1 MGKPA
6 LLLVVGLLLSGC
18 LDGRGYR
25 IASFFFDGVPA
36 PGEKQGGEQA
46 AAQAG
51 AEAKARS
58 PDAGDAGK
66 TTASPAPAA
75 PAVYAHSPYAKGSCG
90 SCHDAKSSNAL
101 VKEGNDLCLTCHGT
115 ILTGKVVVHVA
126 VMAGCLTCH
135 NPHKSGIERLLVKS
149 VPDLCLDCHARAS
162 VEEKHG
168 EIADC
173 RSCHN
178 PHESDSPALLDFK

>member
-25 IASFFFDGVPA
+25 ITSFFFDGVPA

-66 TTASPAPAA
+66 TTASPA

-135 NPHKSGIERLLVKS
+135 DPHKSGIERLLVKS
-149 VPDLCLDCHARAS
+149 VPDLCLDCHTRDA
-162 VEEKHG
+162 VQEKHG

-178 PHESDSPALLDFK
+178 PHESGSPALLDFK

>member
-1 MGKPA
+1 MAKRA
-6 LLLVVGLLLSGC
+6 LLLVVGMLLSGC
-18 LDGRGYR
+18 LNDGGYR

-36 PGEKQGGEQA
+36 PGDKKAGDQA
-46 AAQAG
+46 AKQADAEVKAQA
-51 AEAKARS
+51 
-58 PDAGDAGK
+58 PDAGK

-75 PAVYAHSPYAKGSCG
+75 PVVYSHGPYAKGSCR
-90 SCHDAKSSNAL
+90 SCHDSTSSNAL

-115 ILTGKVVVHVA
+115 ILTGKAVVHVA

-135 NPHKSGIERLLVKS
+135 DPHKSGIERLLVKS
-149 VPDLCLDCHARAS
+149 VPDLCLDCHARDA
-162 VEEKHG
+162 VEKQHG

-178 PHESDSPALLDFK
+178 PHESDSAALLDFN